1 MAWICIVLIVALII
15 ALMDGYMSIGGRIM
29 SFIGISFLGLILAT
43 FLCVIFAT
51 LFTPTVDNC
60 NYKIEQHF
68 LDPIEN
74 NYITFSTN
82 GTVWAKFS
90 DTGYYNDDT
99 LDNNTYYKIE
109 DTPYYLKYKWGFY
122 KTGTLPWWIGFYAG
136 QIQEEY
142 YLNDMN
148 ICIS

>member
-1 MAWICIVLIVALII
+1 MAWICIILIVALII
-15 ALMDGYMSIGGRIM
+15 VLSEECITIGGRVLL
-29 SFIGISFLGLILAT
+29 FIGVSFAGLILVMYFCA
-43 FLCVIFAT
+43 IFTT
-51 LFTPTVDNC
+51 LFNPTVDNC

-82 GTVWAKFS
+82 GGAWIKFS

-99 LDNNTYYKIE
+99 LNNNIYYKTE
-109 DTPYYLKYKWGFY
+109 DAPYYLKYKWGFY
-122 KTGTLPWWIGFYAG
+122 KVGTLPWWLGLYAG
-136 QIQEEY
+136 QVQEEY

-148 ICIS
+148 IHIS